1 MVRDAWAATVRGT
14 MFRLV
19 TKLKRVKKALI
30 KWNRRKQSTS
40 SRVQN
45 ARLKLEVLQTR
56 VPADNSSTRDL
67 FEEERKAKSH
77 LHEL

>member
-40 SRVQN
+40 CRVQN

-56 VPADNSSTRDL
+56 VAADNSSNRDL
-67 FEEERKAKSH
+67 FEEERKAKSY

>member
-45 ARLKLEVLQTR
+45 ARLKLEVPQTR
-56 VPADNSSTRDL
+56 VAADNSSTRDL